1 MNYILFLAQTTYKH
15 SYIGSDFMLLTVPCA
30 KNQCI
35 YQKDGLC
42 MLDTAKAPAQLQS
55 IDNECMY
62 YCTEEY
68 LTQLI
73 NSKNPAQKRK
83 TTRLQFSSNLH
94 PHRNTRGEED

>member
-1 MNYILFLAQTTYKH
+1 
-15 SYIGSDFMLLTVPCA
+15 MLLTVPCS

-42 MLDTAKAPAQLQS
+42 MLDTAKAPAQTQI

-73 NSKNPAQKRK
+73 NSKNPAQKQK
-83 TTRLQFSSNLH
+83 TVRLQFSSNLR
-94 PHRNTRGEED
+94 PHQKTHDEDDL